1 MTNSNK
7 QFNAALIA
15 QKFKENCNRFYQLLQ
30 QVNQDELKDL
40 VQNLRQELKT
50 YQDEGIIKV
59 VFVGQY
65 SAGKSTII
73 SASTGNRDIKIDA
86 DIATDKT
93 TIYDWNS
100 IKLIDT
106 PGLFTE
112 RKDHDTITYQAI
124 EKADL
129 LVFCLTS
136 MLFDT
141 ITIENFKKLAYEKG
155 YRWKMMLVVNKFSD
169 EAGEDQ
175 DKITNYTYSLTESL
189 KPYQLNEFPL
199 CFIDAKEYCE
209 GIDEDDNFL
218 IELSRFETFID
229 TLNQFVE
236 KRASLVRF
244 DTPVRIALGYVN
256 EAQEICTRNNNED
269 SAFFALLNQL
279 ARKARNRRNSVRNKV
294 KSIALKMTSNIA
306 NEGIIL
312 ADAVGT
318 SEDFTRLNQQSELN
332 VKQHYEKA
340 GQQLQAVI
348 DSAIEDIRTEVEEV
362 FRGNLFQTFV
372 TCLEYN
378 QEISNQNISD
388 RLDIER
394 LRQQINWLTAIGET
408 AGIKITNL
416 ATRELFKTAPKQG
429 FLRSI
434 DVAGSTLHK
443 TVVSVGKFVGFKFKP
458 WQGVRIAKN
467 IGNAA
472 KFVGPALALIA
483 VGLDVMDIH
492 QERKREQEMADI
504 RRNITSQFQKVAK
517 DLETQF
523 ELSMYEFEN
532 QVYGE
537 IEKQINQARQ
547 QEEKSVSNSNELV
560 KQLSVIRQNFEVIL
574 DYIKRASASKI

>member
-1 MTNSNK
+1 MTNSHK

-15 QKFKENCNRFYQLLQ
+15 KKFKENCNRFYQLLRQ
-30 QVNQDELKDL
+30 INQDELTNL
-40 VQNLRQELKT
+40 VQNLRQDLKT

-59 VFVGQY
+59 VFIGQY

-73 SASTGNRDIKIDA
+73 SALTGNRDIKIDA

-93 TIYDWNS
+93 TIYNWNS

-112 RKDHDTITYQAI
+112 RKDHDNITYEAI

-175 DKITNYTYSLTESL
+175 DKVSNYTYSLTESL

-209 GIDEDDNFL
+209 GIDEEDNFL

-279 ARKARNRRNSVRNKV
+279 SRKVRNQRNIVRNKV
-294 KSIALKMTSNIA
+294 KSIALKMATNIV

-312 ADAVGT
+312 GDAVGT
-318 SEDFTRLNQQSELN
+318 NEDFARLNQQSELN

-340 GQQLQAVI
+340 GQQLQSVI
-348 DSAIEDIRTEVEEV
+348 DSAVEDIRTEVEEV
-362 FRGNLFQTFV
+362 FKGNLFQTFV

-378 QEISNQNISD
+378 QEISTQNISN
-388 RLDIER
+388 RFDIER
-394 LRQQINWLTAIGET
+394 LRQQVNWLTAIGET
-408 AGIKITNL
+408 AGIKITDL
-416 ATRELFKTAPKQG
+416 ATRGFLKTAPKQG

-458 WQGVRIAKN
+458 WQGVTIAKN

-472 KFVGPALALIA
+472 KFLGPALALVA

-492 QERKREQEMADI
+492 KERQREQEMADI
-504 RRNITSQFQKVAK
+504 RRNITSQFQTTAK
-517 DLETQF
+517 DLENQF
-523 ELSMYEFEN
+523 EISMYQFEN

-547 QEEKSVSNSNELV
+547 QEENAVSNSNQLV

-574 DYIKRASASKI
+574 DYIKKASASN